1 MKNNYCI
8 IMAGGIGSRFWPISK
23 SSKPKQF
30 LDILNVGKTLLQLT
44 FERIEKVCPKE
55 NIFIVANVEYK
66 ELIQEQLPNIDES
79 RILCEPQ
86 RRNTAPCV
94 AYASHK
100 IAALNPEARLIIA
113 PSDHLILKEDVFTEV
128 LKTALNAC
136 SMDDCLVT
144 LGIEPNRPDTGY
156 GYIQAT
162 DESFK
167 FESKLKKVKTFT
179 EKPNL
184 EMAKFFLQSGDFSW
198 NSGIFIWSAK
208 SIITAL
214 EKHLPEIN
222 NIFKEG
228 KNAYNTPQEEAFIIK
243 AYSECTNISIDYGI
257 MEKAKNMY
265 VLPCEFGWTDLG
277 TWGSVYEHLD
287 KDDKGNAVI
296 GKNVKVY
303 NSENNIFNV
312 SNGKLVVVSGLNDF
326 IIVDSDNVLLICPK
340 GDEQQIK
347 QFVNDVS
354 SDAKLKKYL

>member
-8 IMAGGIGSRFWPISK
+8 IMAGGIGSRFWPVSK

-55 NIFIVANVEYK
+55 NIFIVANIEYK
-66 ELIQEQLPNIDES
+66 ELIQEQLPQMDES

-86 RRNTAPCV
+86 RRNTGPCV
-94 AYASHK
+94 AYASYK
-100 IAALNPEARLIIA
+100 IAEINPEARLIIA
-113 PSDHLILKEDVFTEV
+113 PSDHLILKEDVFTEI

-136 SMDDCLVT
+136 SMADCLIT

-162 DESFK
+162 DEPFK
-167 FESKLKKVKTFT
+167 FEPKLKKVKTFT

-228 KNAYNTPQEEAFIIK
+228 KGLYNTPQEEAFITK

-257 MEKAKNMY
+257 MEKAKNVY
-265 VLPCEFGWTDLG
+265 VLPCEIGWTDLG
-277 TWGSVYEHLD
+277 TWGSVYDHLA
-287 KDDKGNAVI
+287 KDSKGNAVI

-312 SNGKLVVVSGLNDF
+312 SNGKLVVVNGLKDF
-326 IIVDSDNVLLICPK
+326 IIVDSDSVLLICPK
-340 GDEQQIK
+340 DDEQKIK
-347 QFVNDVS
+347 QFVTDVS

>member
-23 SSKPKQF
+23 SAKPKQF
-30 LDILNVGKTLLQLT
+30 LDILGVGKTLLQLT
-44 FERIEKVCPKE
+44 FERIQKVCPEE
-55 NIFIVANVEYK
+55 NIFIVANVEYR
-66 ELIQEQLPNIDES
+66 ELIKEQLPQIQNS

-94 AYASHK
+94 AYASYK
-100 IAALNPEARLIIA
+100 IYEINPEARLIIA
-113 PSDHLILKEDVFTEV
+113 PSDHLILKEDVFTSV
-128 LKTALNAC
+128 LETALDAC
-136 SMDDCLVT
+136 SKEDCLIT

-167 FESKLKKVKTFT
+167 HSSSLKKVKTFT

-208 SIITAL
+208 SIVNAL

-228 KNAYNTPQEEAFIIK
+228 KGSYNTPQEESFITK
-243 AYSECTNISIDYGI
+243 AYSECTNISIDYGV
-257 MEKAKNMY
+257 MEKAKNVY

-277 TWGSVYEHLD
+277 TWGSVYDHLS
-287 KDDKGNAVI
+287 KDEKGNAVI
-296 GKNVKVY
+296 GKNVKTY

-312 SNGKLVVVSGLNDF
+312 PSGKLVVVNGLKDF
-326 IIVDSDNVLLICPK
+326 IIVDSESVLLICPK
-340 GDEQQIK
+340 DDEQKIK
-347 QFVNDVS
+347 QFVTDVS
-354 SDAKLKKYL
+354 SDAKLSKYL

>member
-1 MKNNYCI
+1 MELV
-8 IMAGGIGSRFWPISK
+8 
-23 SSKPKQF
+23 KQ
-30 LDILNVGKTLLQLT
+30 
-44 FERIEKVCPKE
+44 
-55 NIFIVANVEYK
+55 
-66 ELIQEQLPNIDES
+66 QLPDLINNQ
-79 RILCEPQ
+79 ILAEPT
-86 RRNTAPCV
+86 RRNTAPCA
-94 AYASHK
+94 AYASYK
-100 IAALNPEARLIIA
+100 IGSINPDANIVVA

-136 SMDDCLVT
+136 SMDDCLIT

-228 KNAYNTPQEEAFIIK
+228 KDAYNTPQEEAFITK

-257 MEKAKNMY
+257 MEKAKNVY
-265 VLPCEFGWTDLG
+265 VLPCEIGWTDLG

-312 SNGKLVVVSGLNDF
+312 SNGKLVVVNGLKDF

-347 QFVNDVS
+347 QFVTDVS